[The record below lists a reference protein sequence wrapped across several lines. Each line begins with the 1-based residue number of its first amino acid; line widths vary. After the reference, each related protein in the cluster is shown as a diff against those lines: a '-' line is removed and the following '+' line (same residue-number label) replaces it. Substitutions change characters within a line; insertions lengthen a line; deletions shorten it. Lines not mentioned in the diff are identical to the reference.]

1 MRFTATP
8 VAIATIYANHYAN
21 RAKQKVANAKEF
33 AVAHKSHLV
42 CIAATTAV
50 VGTVARVDG
59 FQAGYEFANNGS

>member
-1 MRFTATP
+1 MRFNATP
-8 VAIATIYANHYAN
+8 IVIANIYAHHYAA
-21 RAKQKVANAKEF
+21 RAKRKVVNAKEF
-33 AVAHKSHLV
+33 AVAHKSHLA